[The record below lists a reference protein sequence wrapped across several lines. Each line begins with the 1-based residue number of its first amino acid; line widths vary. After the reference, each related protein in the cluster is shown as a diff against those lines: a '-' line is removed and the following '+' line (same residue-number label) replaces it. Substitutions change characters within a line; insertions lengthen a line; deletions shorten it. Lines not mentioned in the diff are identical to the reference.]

1 MDFRFDIRHHERVT
15 IIIDH
20 QHGFSFDIR
29 HHGAHSGHVYS
40 GEQIRLL
47 VTSRIC
53 LVHVHAPGLTFQAEW
68 SGGATTKSANG
79 EVIPSLYVLSG
90 AYTSSW
96 IDVHA
101 QSGDHFQGAP
111 LWIFV

>member
-1 MDFRFDIRHHERVT
+1 MDFRFDIRHH
-15 IIIDH
+15 
-20 QHGFSFDIR
+20 
-29 HHGAHSGHVYS
+29 GAQSGHVHI
-40 GEQIRLL
+40 GELIRML

-68 SGGATTKSANG
+68 SSGATTKSANG
-79 EVIPSLYVLSG
+79 EVIPSLYDLSG
-90 AYTSSW
+90 DCTSSW

-101 QSGDHFQGAP
+101 QSGDHFQGPP